1 MTKWRV
7 LRSFLK
13 DRWLLFIGWLVFFVL
28 TVLVFWLTPHS
39 PMDWGTVGYLFLM
52 QSVLM
57 VFFLA
62 VSYLSKRR
70 FWQKITPKPG
80 DSLLQNYLQGAR
92 SAEEERI
99 ESYINQLIREHQEL
113 MQQVVSNQEE
123 QKEYIDS
130 WVHEIKVPLAASRLL
145 LHSIEFDIP
154 DEKFILLENELNR
167 MNEYVEQVLY
177 VARLDSFSKDYLVQ
191 EISLKAVVQPVLRSQ
206 VNYFIQKNL
215 HYAVEGEDQ
224 QVLTDEKWLGFIFR
238 QLVSNAVKYTP
249 QNGQLTIRI
258 EKDAQGTYLHLQ
270 DSGIGIPKEDMRRI
284 FDKGFTGENGR
295 QTDTHSTGLGLFLAK
310 SLAKE
315 LGIELTASS
324 TVGKGTTMTLFFP
337 LLSYYEEKR

>member
-123 QKEYIDS
+123 QKE
-130 WVHEIKVPLAASRLL
+130 
-145 LHSIEFDIP
+145 
-154 DEKFILLENELNR
+154 FILLENELNR

-191 EISLKAVVQPVLRSQ
+191 EISLKAVIQPVLRSQ
-206 VNYFIQKNL
+206 ANYFIQKNL

>member
-1 MTKWRV
+1 M
-7 LRSFLK
+7 
-13 DRWLLFIGWLVFFVL
+13 
-28 TVLVFWLTPHS
+28 
-39 PMDWGTVGYLFLM
+39 
-52 QSVLM
+52 
-57 VFFLA
+57 
-62 VSYLSKRR
+62 
-70 FWQKITPKPG
+70 
-80 DSLLQNYLQGAR
+80 LQNYLQGAR

-191 EISLKAVVQPVLRSQ
+191 EISLKAVIQPVLRSQ
-206 VNYFIQKNL
+206 ANYFIQKNL

-295 QTDTHSTGLGLFLAK
+295 QTDTHTTGLGLF
-310 SLAKE
+310 
-315 LGIELTASS
+315 
-324 TVGKGTTMTLFFP
+324 
-337 LLSYYEEKR
+337 